1 MSFIATLFALLLE
14 QARPLS
20 LGNPVYVAVR
30 AWARWVRSNLDT
42 GSEAHAWL
50 AWAVAVLLPALLV
63 MAVHWVLYALA
74 GWWAAAP
81 WSVLV
86 LYFTLGFR
94 QFSHHF
100 TTIRDAL
107 EMGDEAQAR
116 EHLANWQQVQVGDL
130 PQRELVRHVI
140 EVSILA
146 AHRHVFG
153 VLLWFSVLAAFG
165 FGPLGAVLYRLAEFV
180 SRYWKF
186 KSQQQLVP
194 VSAALQ
200 TVAAQTWWLFD
211 SIAARATAL
220 AFAVVG
226 SFEDAVDAWRQQAVL
241 KPKDNDGLLIAATSG
256 ALGVRLGGAALRPAN
271 ELTTPGAT
279 AASAAAAAGSAAR
292 GREPE
297 LGHLRSVVGLVWRT
311 VVVWMLLLALLTF
324 ARLLG

>member
-1 MSFIATLFALLLE
+1 MSFIATLLALLLE

-30 AWARWVRSNLDT
+30 AWARWVRASIDT
-42 GSEAHAWL
+42 GREVHAWL
-50 AWAVAVLLPALLV
+50 AWSVAVVAPSLLV
-63 MAVHWVLYALA
+63 MAVHWLLYALG

-94 QFSHHF
+94 QFSHRF
-100 TTIRDAL
+100 TAIRDAL
-107 EMGDEAQAR
+107 EMGDEALAR
-116 EHLANWQQVQVGDL
+116 EHLARWQQVEVSEV
-130 PQRELVRHVI
+130 PQREVLRHVI
-140 EVSILA
+140 EVSVLA

-186 KSQQQLVP
+186 KSDVQQVP
-194 VSAALQ
+194 LSPALQ
-200 TVAAQTWWLFD
+200 AAARQAWWVLDGVAA
-211 SIAARATAL
+211 RCTAL

-226 SFEDAVDAWRQQAVL
+226 SFEDAVDAWRQHTAL
-241 KPKDNDGLLIAATSG
+241 RPNDNDGLVIAATAG
-256 ALGVRLGGAALRPAN
+256 ALGLRLGGAALRQTT
-271 ELTTPGAT
+271 EVTTPRG
-279 AASAAAAAGSAAR
+279 SAAAATAEAGTVAR

>member
-1 MSFIATLFALLLE
+1 MSFIATLLALLLE

-20 LGNPVYVAVR
+20 LGNPVYVAFR
-30 AWARWVRSNLDT
+30 AWARWVRANIDT
-42 GSEAHAWL
+42 GRGPHAWL
-50 AWAVAVLLPALLV
+50 AWSVAVLLPSLLV
-63 MAVHWVLYALA
+63 MGIHWLLYAAA

-100 TTIRDAL
+100 TAIRDAL
-107 EMGDEAQAR
+107 EMGDEGLAR
-116 EHLANWQQVQVGDL
+116 EHLARWQQVEVGDL
-130 PQRELVRHVI
+130 PQREIVRHVI
-140 EVSILA
+140 EASVLA

-180 SRYWKF
+180 LRYWKF
-186 KSQQQLVP
+186 KSDKQLLP
-194 VSAALQ
+194 VSPALQ
-200 TVAAQTWWLFD
+200 TVAAQAWWLLD
-211 SIAARATAL
+211 GVAVRATAL

-226 SFEDAVDAWRQQAVL
+226 SFEDAVDAWRQHTALQ
-241 KPKDNDGLLIAATSG
+241 PKDNDGLVIAATAG
-256 ALGVRLGGAALRPAN
+256 ALGIRLGGAALRPAA
-271 ELTTPGAT
+271 ELTNPAAT
-279 AASAAAAAGSAAR
+279 AAAAAGAAGTVAR